1 MLLYDDT
8 FDIPKTSLVFN
19 RIQFPH
25 VIVLINPVD
34 RTYSS
39 QDLDHESESHLSSS
53 VVIVHVIYTLFLIV
67 FACFIYNLDCKLL
80 MISTFFYKTYV
91 FSGTLPEPYL
101 CIVRI
106 STLSVD
112 STSNRTIYSI
122 FIRVTSCA
130 RWESTGQSDN
140 VPG

>member
-25 VIVLINPVD
+25 VIVPINPVD

-39 QDLDHESESHLSSS
+39 QDLDHESESHLNSS

-67 FACFIYNLDCKLL
+67 FAFFIYNLECKLL
-80 MISTFFYKTYV
+80 MISTFFFIKLTYSAGH
-91 FSGTLPEPYL
+91 FQ
-101 CIVRI
+101 
-106 STLSVD
+106 
-112 STSNRTIYSI
+112 NRT
-122 FIRVTSCA
+122 CA
-130 RWESTGQSDN
+130 
-140 VPG
+140 